1 MKLIHQRNC
10 FMIKFKKLYGEKKVV
25 KIAVPIIDENVENT
39 LSIALLEN
47 VDIIELRIDQFK
59 SKDLAHILGIIKKV
73 KEKGF
78 IALATVRSKLEGGAD
93 IPDEE
98 RLKIFSSIA
107 DYVDMVDIEYTS
119 FRINKEIVDLYHSKG
134 KAVIM
139 SYHDFEKTPSDDYI
153 QSIIDESKTLGAD
166 IVKYAFKANSFQD
179 VARVMCITHRNR
191 EKNLVA
197 ILMGEI
203 GKVSRVVA
211 PVFGSLITYT
221 FIGQSFAPGQIEV
234 QKLNELLEFFNIQK
248 GWKLD

>member
-1 MKLIHQRNC
+1 
-10 FMIKFKKLYGEKKVV
+10 MIKL
-25 KIAVPIIDENVENT
+25 ALPIIDENVDHT

-47 VDIIELRIDQFK
+47 IDIIELRIDQFK
-59 SKDLAHILGIIKKV
+59 DKDLNHILDVIKKV

-78 IALATVRSKLEGGAD
+78 IALATIRSKLEGGAD

-98 RLKIFSSIA
+98 RFEIFSQIV

-119 FRINKEIVDLYHSKG
+119 FRINKQVIDLYHSKG

-153 QSIIDESKTLGAD
+153 QTIIDESKLMGAD
-166 IVKYAFKANSFQD
+166 IVKYAFKANSFED
-179 VARVMCITHRNR
+179 VARVMCITHKNR

-203 GKVSRVVA
+203 GKVSRVIA

-221 FIGQSFAPGQIEV
+221 FIGQSFAPGQIEAE
-234 QKLNELLEFFNIQK
+234 KLNELLEFFNIQK
-248 GWKLD
+248 GWKLY